1 MVLAVTLAV
10 TAAVVVPVVMVVAS
24 EVVAVTGSVVVRVV
38 VAMAMALWLGL
49 RLINDKKA
57 GQKRLHDDQ
66 KECFVEGYDYDYRY
80 DSFSLPG
87 AVFKS
92 QFVLYLVLSLYRV
105 RSLIL
110 VATCPCFTPGGGG
123 AEGLLVTWVNFLAF
137 VPLGFQNACPIIVYS
152 VAIL

>member
-1 MVLAVTLAV
+1 MVLAVTVAV
-10 TAAVVVPVVMVVAS
+10 TAAVVVAVVMAVAS

-66 KECFVEGYDYDYRY
+66 KECFLEGYDYRY

-110 VATCPCFTPGGGG
+110 VAT
-123 AEGLLVTWVNFLAF
+123 
-137 VPLGFQNACPIIVYS
+137 
-152 VAIL
+152 